1 LAPLKYVG
9 TKNMRCKIFSAAL
22 AASVAVVSPAFAQ
35 TVASEPAEARGTV
48 LLPLTLTE
56 DANLDFGTVLASAA
70 SGQVIIDADTGLRSV
85 SGGVSAVAI
94 NPGHRAQFTGY
105 GTPTSTVNLSL
116 TYPPFLTSGVNVV
129 AVDPV
134 IGLFFDTGGNSRT
147 INAAGT
153 FQVGVGGAFNI
164 AANQPNGLYTGTFSV
179 TAQYP

>member
-1 LAPLKYVG
+1 
-9 TKNMRCKIFSAAL
+9 MRSKILCAAL
-22 AASVAVVSPAFAQ
+22 AATAFATPAFAQ

-56 DANLDFGTVLASAA
+56 DTDLDFGTVLASAA
-70 SGQVIIDADTGLRSV
+70 AGQVIINATSGLRSV
-85 SGGVSAVAI
+85 SGGVTGVAI

-105 GTPTSTVNLSL
+105 GTPATNVSLSL
-116 TYPPFLTSGVNVV
+116 TYPAFLTSGTNVV

-134 IGLFFDTGGNSRT
+134 LGMYFDAGGATRT

-164 AANQPNGLYTGTFSV
+164 AANQPNGVYTGTFTV